1 MKIKSLADNLD
12 ILNAESLH
20 KWEVAGTEGSLYL
33 WIDNQYTGFTYLD
46 RVAMTKVLAGLVVLV
61 RKGLL
66 E

>member
-33 WIDNQYTGFTYLD
+33 WIDKEYTGFTYLD